1 MSCSSKSYLD
11 RASRSSTHPAG
22 SCSSTGKSLAPRN
35 RRAEED
41 DPMRLRTA
49 VIGMIAL
56 AALAGCGGYPAA
68 GPNAGG
74 GGGGGGSGGGVA
86 GGGAVGGG
94 VGGGSARR
102 TQRETAETCCRRDP
116 A

>member
-56 AALAGCGGYPAA
+56 AALAGCGGFT
-68 GPNAGG
+68 
-74 GGGGGGSGGGVA
+74 
-86 GGGAVGGG
+86 
-94 VGGGSARR
+94 ARSEEH
-102 TQRETAETCCRRDP
+102 TSELPSLAYLVCRLLLLKKKNKNKSIHV
-116 A
+116 